1 LYDFYLLCLLQESL
15 SNVARHAEADSVG
28 LSLSMA
34 PDKVTLTVADDGRGF
49 EPDAVSPNSLGMAS
63 MQQRLSEINGT
74 LTIEST
80 PEAGAKIVAKVQL
93 SP

>member
-1 LYDFYLLCLLQESL
+1 
-15 SNVARHAEADSVG
+15 
-28 LSLSMA
+28 
-34 PDKVTLTVADDGRGF
+34 
-49 EPDAVSPNSLGMAS
+49 

-74 LTIEST
+74 LTIESM